1 MSFFI
6 LFYFIIYLTESYA
19 ALVRRADERSDLSP
33 ARNGGAKVMIF
44 RLSDKSLHI
53 FFRTNFQEIITKLS
67 WRNYRGM
74 IRINTESG
82 GLVGMSRV

>member
-6 LFYFIIYLTESYA
+6 LLHFIIYLTESYV

-53 FFRTNFQEIITKLS
+53 FFTRISRKLS
-67 WRNYRGM
+67 RNYHGV
-74 IRINTESG
+74 II
-82 GLVGMSRV
+82 VV

>member
-6 LFYFIIYLTESYA
+6 LFYFIIYLTESYV

-53 FFRTNFQEIITKLS
+53 FFARIFRKLS
-67 WRNYRGM
+67 RNYHGV
-74 IRINTESG
+74 II
-82 GLVGMSRV
+82 VV